1 MKKERIWSNVKETSS
16 HLQNKL
22 TKNIHLGVATRSSTK
37 WDCLKPI
44 RFHRYT
50 WGLQHFLTFLQEDI
64 GHIKCYW
71 FKINYLFLSSFYI
84 ANIQM
89 WKCQLKSYFIQNIVT
104 FTSPSKFLTG
114 TIFLHAHL
122 QAMYYNCVK
131 FHKNPISRLV
141 GVALTS
147 PSLHTERI
155 SEYKLNYLP
164 FQFLD
169 SHHIPSC
176 TSAGSILQL
185 CKVS

>member
-1 MKKERIWSNVKETSS
+1 MFICWKKTHMKAEYSIVWSRNVKTRTVSYLTEWYPLLAILWCSNFEYRYISKLPMKKERIWSNVKETTS

-44 RFHRYT
+44 RFHQYT

-89 WKCQLKSYFIQNIVT
+89 WKGQLKSYFIQ
-104 FTSPSKFLTG
+104 
-114 TIFLHAHL
+114 
-122 QAMYYNCVK
+122 
-131 FHKNPISRLV
+131 
-141 GVALTS
+141 
-147 PSLHTERI
+147 E
-155 SEYKLNYLP
+155 
-164 FQFLD
+164 
-169 SHHIPSC
+169 
-176 TSAGSILQL
+176 
-185 CKVS
+185 